1 MGFDVS
7 MAVPYMT
14 RKIPPGNAMSKN
26 WLQSKHDSFV
36 RDVLRDFCQIASA
49 LETHFS
55 EYDAS
60 GSVSFH
66 FFDDI
71 LGRQNSKG
79 LLWRLKDTSHL
90 LFRNEERTDLSVLG
104 EYLDWALGYIFHE
117 CIKLKED
124 AYQHMNYKPRFRQLR
139 QSQDLTPEEQ
149 HIGTELY
156 AVITQTSESI
166 EREVRRVRFILFH
179 CKRMFILYLPLHR
192 ENPLLARFLYA
203 QNDLLRSVFKGYADE
218 LLEAVYTDGMHRMYD
233 LAAQSLE
240 EGGWTAEAAAAR
252 ALAAKAPHREKK
264 LEIAVGDARFSGN
277 GS

>member
-1 MGFDVS
+1 
-7 MAVPYMT
+7 
-14 RKIPPGNAMSKN
+14 MSNN
-26 WLQSKHDSFV
+26 WLLSKHDSFV

-49 LETHFS
+49 LENHFS
-55 EYDAS
+55 DYDAS

-79 LLWRLKDTSHL
+79 LLWRLKDTAHL
-90 LFRNEERTDLSVLG
+90 LFRNETRTQFAVLG

-124 AYQHMNYKPRFRQLR
+124 AYQQMNYKPRFKQL
-139 QSQDLTPEEQ
+139 QQNQALTPEEQ
-149 HIGTELY
+149 HIGSELY
-156 AVITQTSESI
+156 AVIRQTSESI

-179 CKRMFILYLPLHR
+179 CKRMFILYLPLHH

-203 QNDLLRSVFKGYADE
+203 QHELMLGVFKGYAEE
-218 LLEAVYTDGMHRMYD
+218 LISAIYPDGTHRMYS

-240 EGGWTAEAAAAR
+240 EGGWLDE
-252 ALAAKAPHREKK
+252 AAKARTLVDSGLAQKK
-264 LEIAVGDARFSGN
+264 LEIDTEGARFSIQEV
-277 GS
+277 

>member
-1 MGFDVS
+1 
-7 MAVPYMT
+7 
-14 RKIPPGNAMSKN
+14 MSKS
-26 WLQSKHDSFV
+26 WLKSKHDSFV

-49 LETHFS
+49 LENHFS
-55 EYDAS
+55 DYDAS

-90 LFRNEERTDLSVLG
+90 LFRNEEQTSFAVFG

-124 AYQHMNYKPRFRQLR
+124 AYQQMNYKPRFRQLQ
-139 QSQDLTPEEQ
+139 QSEALTPEEQ
-149 HIGTELY
+149 HIGSELY
-156 AVITQTSESI
+156 AVIKQTSESI
-166 EREVRRVRFILFH
+166 EREVRRIRFIIFH
-179 CKRMFILYLPLHR
+179 CKRLFILYLPLHH

-203 QNDLLRSVFKGYADE
+203 QSDLVHSVFKGYAEE
-218 LLEAVYTDGMHRMYD
+218 LTHAIYAGGVHHMYA

-240 EGGWTAEAAAAR
+240 EGGWVDEALKAR
-252 ALAAKAPHREKK
+252 QLEQSLAAQKTLDLSPGA
-264 LEIAVGDARFSGN
+264 ATFSLQK
-277 GS
+277 SRSAQS

>member
-7 MAVPYMT
+7 KAVPYMT
-14 RKIPPGNAMSKN
+14 RKIPPGNAMSKS
-26 WLQSKHDSFV
+26 WLKTKHDSFV

-49 LETHFS
+49 METHFS

-90 LFRNEERTDLSVLG
+90 LFRNEEPSHLSVLG

-124 AYQHMNYKPRFRQLR
+124 AYQQMNYKPRFKQLQR
-139 QSQDLTPEEQ
+139 STSLTPEEQ

-156 AVITQTSESI
+156 AVIRQTSESI

-203 QNDLLRSVFKGYADE
+203 QNDLVRSVFKGYSDE
-218 LLEAVYTDGMHRMYD
+218 LIESVYADGMHRMYE

-240 EGGWTAEAAAAR
+240 EGGWLDE
-252 ALAAKAPHREKK
+252 AAKARDAAAKAQRPEKT
-264 LEIAVGDARFSGN
+264 LEIAAGDARFSNN

>member
-1 MGFDVS
+1 
-7 MAVPYMT
+7 
-14 RKIPPGNAMSKN
+14 MSKS

-36 RDVLRDFCQIASA
+36 RDVLRDFCQITSA

-55 EYDAS
+55 GFDQT

-71 LGRQNSKG
+71 LGRQNNKG
-79 LLWRLKDTSHL
+79 PLWRLKDTSHL
-90 LFRNEERTDLSVLG
+90 LFRNEETSSAVLG

-124 AYQHMNYKPRFRQLR
+124 AYQQMNYKPRFKQL
-139 QSQDLTPEEQ
+139 QQYTSLTPEEQ
-149 HIGTELY
+149 HIGAELY
-156 AVITQTSESI
+156 DVIKQTSESI
-166 EREVRRVRFILFH
+166 EREVRRIRFILFH

-203 QNDLLRSVFKGYADE
+203 RNDLVRSIFKGYADE
-218 LLEAVYTDGMHRMYD
+218 LIGAIYENGVHRMYE

-240 EGGWTAEAAAAR
+240 EGGWLEEAEQAR
-252 ALAAKAPHREKK
+252 TLAQRE
-264 LEIAVGDARFSGN
+264 S
-277 GS
+277 